1 MGEGLSDAAPPLEQ
15 GRYRLIDVLG
25 EGGMAVV
32 YRAWDSRLEVWRAIK
47 VLNAQLTNRTSIRIR
62 FENEARTMA
71 KLHHRN
77 IVTIHDVGRDQQ
89 RVFMVMEMVEGG
101 SLVDWVE
108 ANGPMPPRMAI
119 DVMKEVLVALQAA
132 HSASVI
138 HRDIKPHNILI
149 GRDGT
154 PKVTDFGIARLADT
168 DHSFT
173 KTGAMMGTW
182 TYMAPEQRTSARRV
196 DGRADVY
203 AAAATLY
210 ALVTA
215 KEPFDLYT
223 TELHDE
229 LFAGI
234 PVDVAEVIKTGT
246 RYRPN
251 DRYASA
257 DAFREA
263 LGTLEGEYPAI
274 PAGTPALVVHA
285 LSRGTSAPPP
295 PPLEEEDLPAQSD
308 PTFFIGETR
317 AGTLGV
323 GGLQEVAAEASV
335 APGASVDAGTSVVPE
350 PSIPSDGT
358 LSGETDSDVVSL
370 PSPVLRTPETS
381 ITETTG
387 TMPRRRA
394 GWAPWVLVGVLS
406 VALLLSA
413 VTLGGVGVALFAG
426 DQVFWGSAA
435 PEPALTD
442 GDAEPVPEPSEE
454 VAEPSD
460 EVAEPSTE
468 PAEGPEET
476 PGTADEEV
484 VPMEEVA
491 PAEAAPPPVA
501 PRPTP
506 VVVSPPAVEPTP
518 EPKRIVVVH
527 PVAEPEPEPEPE
539 PITAPVLVELRVNSV
554 PYYSLL
560 YIDGSHV
567 GRTPFT
573 GQVPAGSHGLVLEG
587 TKGGRKEITVDL
599 VGGQGKLVCWD
610 YNAGAECQR
619 R

>member
-1 MGEGLSDAAPPLEQ
+1 LGDAAPPLEG

-32 YRAWDSRLEVWRAIK
+32 YRAWDNRLEVWRAIK
-47 VLNAQLTNRTSIRIR
+47 VLNAQLTNRTTIRTR

-77 IVTIHDVGRDQQ
+77 IVTVHDVGRDQQ
-89 RVFMVMEMVEGG
+89 RVYMVMEMVEGG

-108 ANGPMPPRMAI
+108 EHGPMPPRMAI
-119 DVMKEVLVALQAA
+119 DVMKEVLVALQVA
-132 HSASVI
+132 HDNSVI

-149 GRDGT
+149 ARDGT
-154 PKVTDFGIARLADT
+154 PKVSDFGIARLADT

-234 PVDVAEVIKTGT
+234 PVDIAEVIKTGT
-246 RYRPN
+246 RYRPE
-251 DRYASA
+251 DRFPSA

-263 LGTLEGEYPAI
+263 LGTLDGEYPVI

-285 LSRGTSAPPP
+285 LSRGASAPPP
-295 PPLEEEDLPAQSD
+295 PPLEEEEELAAQSD
-308 PTFFIGETR
+308 PTFFLGETR
-317 AGTLGV
+317 AGTLGA
-323 GGLQEVAAEASV
+323 GALQEVAPEVSKASAV
-335 APGASVDAGTSVVPE
+335 AE
-350 PSIPSDGT
+350 PSLPSDGT
-358 LSGETDSDVVSL
+358 LSEDEDSDVVSL
-370 PSPVLRTPETS
+370 PAPTLRRGD
-381 ITETTG
+381 TG
-387 TMPRRRA
+387 LSEEAAPRGG
-394 GWAPWVLVGVLS
+394 GWTPWVLV
-406 VALLLSA
+406 ALLSLA
-413 VTLGGVGVALFAG
+413 LVVGVVVAGGLGVALFAG
-426 DQVFWGSAA
+426 DRVFGGAEDLSPVPADEGTEVAPPEEVPAAPVVPEEASEPPVEAAEPTASAGEEGAEEAAGTAEATPPAAAAA
-435 PEPALTD
+435 PEPR
-442 GDAEPVPEPSEE
+442 
-454 VAEPSD
+454 
-460 EVAEPSTE
+460 
-468 PAEGPEET
+468 
-476 PGTADEEV
+476 
-484 VPMEEVA
+484 
-491 PAEAAPPPVA
+491 

-506 VVVSPPAVEPTP
+506 APVAPAPAPRVEPPPPTTEPAP
-518 EPKRIVVVH
+518 EPKRTIVVR
-527 PVAEPEPEPEPE
+527 PAAEPEPEAEPE
-539 PITAPVLVELRVNSV
+539 PAPAALVELRVNSV
-554 PYYSLL
+554 PYYSQL

-587 TKGGRKEITVDL
+587 TKGGRKEMTVDL
-599 VGGQGKLVCWD
+599 VAGQSKLLCWD
-610 YNAGAECQR
+610 FNAGAECQR